1 MSFTGVEEKDIP
13 GLAENCE
20 KVSAGNLVNTPVHME
35 QADIAELY
43 KKAL

>member
-20 KVSAGNLVNTPVHME
+20 KISAGNLVNTPMHME
-35 QADIAELY
+35 MADIAELN
-43 KKAL
+43 KKAI